1 MYCIGYAGYRWNLL
15 DRLRGW
21 EEEIGRTGAATGI
34 MNRCIVGLWEVQVK
48 VVGKD
53 IYPLEI
59 IFVTECEMAVDKYWR
74 GFNTLLVNLC
84 ERVERIRAIVGW
96 Y

>member
-1 MYCIGYAGYRWNLL
+1 
-15 DRLRGW
+15 
-21 EEEIGRTGAATGI
+21 

-74 GFNTLLVNLC
+74 GFNTLLVNLG
-84 ERVERIRAIVGW
+84 ERVEGIPAIVGW

>member
-1 MYCIGYAGYRWNLL
+1 
-15 DRLRGW
+15 
-21 EEEIGRTGAATGI
+21 
-34 MNRCIVGLWEVQVK
+34 MNRCIVGLCEVKVE

-59 IFVTECEMAVDKYWR
+59 IFVEECEMAVDKYWR
-74 GFNTLLVNLC
+74 GFNTLSVNLC
-84 ERVERIRAIVGW
+84 ERVKGIRAIVGW